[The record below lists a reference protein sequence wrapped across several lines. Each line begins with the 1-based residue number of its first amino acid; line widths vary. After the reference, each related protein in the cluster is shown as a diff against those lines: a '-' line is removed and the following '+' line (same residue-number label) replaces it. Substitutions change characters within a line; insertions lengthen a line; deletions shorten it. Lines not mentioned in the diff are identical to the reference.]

1 MNFDESV
8 LLRYYAAVDA
18 GDLSAALGLVDDE
31 APIAMTLPN
40 GTNRGVGPEGLRKY
54 LTGRG
59 DIDRRHVPIRVNV
72 GEDVEFVHGAVV
84 ENGTTTTGHFLAAVS
99 LTKAGL
105 IGSYQVVF
113 DTEFALFP
121 TKDAS

>member
-1 MNFDESV
+1 MNSDESV
-8 LLRYYAAVDA
+8 LLRYYTAVDA
-18 GDLSAALGLVDDE
+18 GDLPAALSLVDDN
-31 APIAMTLPN
+31 APIAMTLPS

-54 LTGRG
+54 LAGRG
-59 DIDRRHVPIRVNV
+59 DIDRRHVPIRVSV
-72 GEDVEFVHGAVV
+72 GDDVEFIHGSVL

-113 DTEFALFP
+113 DAEFSLFP